1 MIEYVTRKQLNVSK
15 YDEAIS
21 IAINTRVYAYS
32 WYLDVVC
39 EQWDALVYN
48 DYQAVMPIPR
58 RKKFGI
64 NYIYLPPWT
73 QQLGIFSSK
82 KITQKLIAQFIG
94 SIPRKFK
101 LIDVFFNSENPIKLS
116 KIEQRQNFILSLTK
130 NYKDIRKDFSKG
142 RKSSCK
148 KGQNNDLKVV
158 LDIDPDK
165 IIELYKKNKGT
176 KLRTKEFDL
185 ALLKKLITIAL
196 PLNFVQSLGVVDDHS
211 QLLGGAFFLNDGH
224 RITYL
229 FSALNDEGREKQAMS
244 FLIDHVIRT
253 NAESDLIFDFEGSII
268 RELASFFKSFGA
280 QKESYFHLRKVH
292 LI

>member
-1 MIEYVTRKQLNVSK
+1 MIEYITRKQLNVSK
-15 YDEAIS
+15 YDQIIS
-21 IAINTRVYAYS
+21 ISTNTRVYAYS

-48 DYQAVMPIPR
+48 DYKAVMPIPR
-58 RKKFGI
+58 RKKVGI

-73 QQLGIFSSK
+73 QQLGIFSSEI
-82 KITQKLIAQFIG
+82 ITQKLITQFIG

-101 LIDVFFNSENPIKLS
+101 LIDVFFNSDNPIGLK
-116 KIEQRQNFILSLTK
+116 KIKQRENFILSLTK
-130 NYKDIRKDFSKG
+130 NYKEIKKGFSKG

-148 KGQNNDLKVV
+148 KGQVNDLKVV
-158 LDIDPDK
+158 PDFDPDK
-165 IIELYKKNKGT
+165 IIELYKKNKGSE
-176 KLRTKEFDL
+176 LRTKEFDL
-185 ALLKKLITIAL
+185 VLLRKLITIAL
-196 PLNFVQSLGVVDDHS
+196 PRNFVQSIGVVDDHS
-211 QLLGGAFFLNDGH
+211 QLVGGAFFLNDSH

-229 FSALNDEGREKQAMS
+229 FSALNNEGRAKQAMS

-280 QKESYFHLRKVH
+280 QKETYFYLRKVC
-292 LI
+292 LF